1 MAGLKIMANVR
12 VQALQD
18 YTLRVKID
26 NAQLVTLNGE
36 IELTDANRIVE
47 NGGANSDSL
56 RDNLPPE
63 FKRHLE
69 TTILVNLKRGVVEEF
84 FVAQDEPMSV
94 TNIKRSLLS
103 QLQLDISGSQQAI
116 SRQGSYHKVLEE
128 SVLGKCYTMYNVI
141 PLTPARVMELERSW
155 YDEESM
161 AKLQPSIEGKKACEN
176 KQYYEIIKT
185 RDLDHCTFRPMFQ
198 HVAGAE
204 FSGDASKSRVGNLMT
219 HMSSSTIYVCGEL
232 SSFNIRKIVVDDQF
246 VANPIG
252 FNTEQT
258 EKTRTRIVM
267 ELIKKMAISQK
278 LPAPTASRKETTLV
292 YTYPEQRELENQM
305 SAEVVQ
311 NTQAI
316 LETRPV
322 LPQPKLEEAPK
333 SLIPTG
339 VPNNQIISQIV
350 HEMMTISKKVY
361 ESPESCTQELD
372 ISGRVQT
379 ISKLMQVLSLQ
390 EIEQVWTKTLAA
402 VPEPN
407 KKAAKYLIIDTAAMV
422 GTNPATL
429 FVFKKIDAA
438 QMCFIKA
445 TATIQS
451 AMKSIRTP
459 TKELV
464 AEILRMV
471 KQWKNDSNQEKKKL
485 LTPTVLQLSNLIYH
499 AYINPSTMVSNY
511 PVRIYGIFGTEHSPV
526 VNEYVSFLKQWLEQ
540 TEQDPKRAMK
550 PVIVTALG
558 KLGLLDAVKPILK
571 VAQGVNQE
579 ESMYRSLAVHSLKR
593 TSVRYPEEM
602 KEVLLAI
609 INNPVEDAD
618 VRIAAISILPW
629 AQPSYVELQQIAI
642 RSWYDRSNHVS
653 SYARSTLMSLIHTEV
668 PELKAVAA
676 KARTVIHLFKATH
689 YGLQLAKNFQV
700 SKFVR
705 YLLSSV
711 NTEIQ
716 VVQTKNNL
724 GPSKVSVASDVIMEV
739 LGEGLRV
746 KMDSWSVYSQG
757 LDTVIDHALKLRA
770 IFGDVLTTSPMV
782 DEELKKMAEQI
793 KLNPRDLL
801 QYKSFIQSHNFGY
814 EYAWQLTFEQIAK
827 LISELKQSNIKDD
840 LARGVKAD
848 FVTSANLLFA
858 EFLGP
863 NELGLPMIARKDL
876 VSILAAKA
884 YAQTEPQGYG
894 MKAGLIPVWNI
905 KQQSDTGI
913 VAPFK
918 ICSECRVNGFAGQG
932 VSVSLHTS
940 LPIEVTA
947 RVSKGELEIE
957 LQAPEQSMASRTNH
971 EVVHGLVTPYT
982 VRAPWATI
990 VPLNK
995 AQNAK
1000 EILSGSPKKTFSK
1013 HFNGLFNGQFIYE
1026 SDNEFVDFYSYLEKI
1041 RQHSPLSLP
1050 MTLPFVSSVRK
1061 SSARL
1066 EINAAMSELKK
1077 ATLKIKLFTQQPSE
1091 LMNLISKPVEQT
1103 ILQEIKSIPSLNT
1116 VHSMLPQSPVTIIKV
1131 EAAIKKGSEVK
1142 VVEGYAVV
1150 GYKQVAN
1157 HQMKSV
1163 AAVAGK
1169 LKQAYTTYGIMYE
1182 GELKRPLISARW
1194 NKEKILA
1201 QNLELVY
1208 NGALTYG
1215 QENNQ
1220 QGKEKISIATRFYK
1234 TQEQINS
1241 VQASPEF
1248 KKCQEEERAGRRLSP
1263 ICIKVRNQA
1272 ASLDRAEME
1281 IRLPN
1286 TIYQSPVLSTI
1297 EDLVK
1302 ANLIAHYQPME
1313 SVARLPTGQIKLD
1326 LAFARA
1332 GDLAHVVVKH
1342 SHEAYNL
1349 TSIRIPRVAQG
1360 VMPLVVRNPVVDV
1373 MEQKFTNKYA
1383 PASCRVEPS
1392 IIRTFDNRTYAYK
1405 INECEH
1411 VLLTDGQRILPVAV
1425 LTKTVSGDQKMV
1437 KILAGKTKVEIIPQ
1451 SGSIKI
1457 LIDGQ
1462 PQSISQGA
1470 TFVKRYNQT
1479 GDIIAEIRR
1488 YVDDVYHVF
1497 APLQMMH
1504 VMTDGK
1510 SVEVI
1515 APQLLK
1521 NRAIGLCGDMNGEE
1535 IADLSTPKRCIM
1547 QPKLVAISYMLNT
1560 NGYDAKF
1567 AQCHN
1572 IEQQD
1577 LAAYQREDHKCAKEE
1592 IVKTPI
1598 LAIFERVR
1606 RMTLP
1611 LVAMHK
1617 VEKQMNK
1624 VCISKEKVK
1633 TCGGH
1638 LTSKQLGSESM
1649 KEKLVKY
1656 ACVSA
1661 PSAKAE
1667 SLKKRAMG
1675 GEALDFELNELPIS
1689 YTKIEK
1695 EPLYCANKYRSE
1707 GGAGG
1712 LGVGYGSEF
1721 GSGIEGGFTD
1731 EPSCWA

>member
-12 VQALQD
+12 VQALKD
-18 YTLRVKID
+18 YTLRGKID

-36 IELTDANRIVE
+36 IELNDANRIVE
-47 NGGANSDSL
+47 NGGVHSDSL
-56 RDNLPPE
+56 RDNFPPE

-69 TTILVNLKRGVVEEF
+69 TPILVNLKRGVVEEF
-84 FVAQDEPMSV
+84 FVAQDEPTSV

-103 QLQLDISGSQQAI
+103 QLQMDISRSQQAI

-372 ISGRVQT
+372 TSGRVQT

-422 GTNPATL
+422 GTNPATM

-445 TATIQS
+445 TATVQS
-451 AMKSIRTP
+451 AMKSIRAP

-464 AEILRMV
+464 TEILRMV

-485 LTPTVLQLSNLIYH
+485 LTPIVFQLSNLIYH

-526 VNEYVSFLKQWLEQ
+526 VNEYVSFLKQWLEE

-550 PVIVTALG
+550 PVIVAALG

-579 ESMYRSLAVHSLKR
+579 ESMYRALSVHSLKR
-593 TSVRYPEEM
+593 ASVRYPNEM
-602 KEVLLAI
+602 KAVLLAI
-609 INNPVEDAD
+609 INNPVEAAD

-653 SYARSTLMSLIHTEV
+653 SYARSTLMSLINSEV

-676 KARTVIHLFKATH
+676 KARTVIHLFKPMH
-689 YGLQLAKNFQV
+689 YGFQLAKNFQV

-711 NTEIQ
+711 NTESQ

-724 GPSKVSVASDVIMEV
+724 GPSKVSVASNVIMEV
-739 LGEGLRV
+739 LGEGLRI

-770 IFGDVLTTSPMV
+770 VFGEVLTASPTV
-782 DEELKKMAEQI
+782 DAELKKMAEQI
-793 KLNPRDLL
+793 KLNPKDLS
-801 QYKSFIQSHNFGY
+801 QYKSFIQSHNLGY
-814 EYAWQLTFEQIAK
+814 EYAWQLTVEQIVK

-848 FVTSANLLFA
+848 FVTAANLLFA
-858 EFLGP
+858 ELIGP

-876 VSILAAKA
+876 VSVLAAKA
-884 YAQTEPQGYG
+884 YAQTETQGYG
-894 MKAGLIPVWNI
+894 IKAGLIPVWNI

-940 LPIEVTA
+940 LPIEVTG

-957 LQAPEQSMASRTNH
+957 LKAPEQSMASRTNH
-971 EVVHGLVTPYT
+971 EVVHALVTPYT
-982 VRAPWATI
+982 VRAPWAT
-990 VPLNK
+990 VAPLNK

-1000 EILSGSPKKTFSK
+1000 EILSGSPIKTFSR

-1050 MTLPFVSSVRK
+1050 MTFPFVSSVRK

-1116 VHSMLPQSPVTIIKV
+1116 VHSMLPQSPATIIKV

-1142 VVEGYAVV
+1142 AVEGYAVV

-1157 HQMKSV
+1157 HQVKSV

-1169 LKQAYTTYGIMYE
+1169 LNQGYTAYGVLYE

-1208 NGALTYG
+1208 NGALSYG

-1220 QGKEKISIATRFYK
+1220 QEKEKISITTKFYK

-1241 VQASPEF
+1241 VQSSPEF
-1248 KKCQEEERAGRRLSP
+1248 KKCQEEEHAGRKLSP

-1313 SVARLPTGQIKLD
+1313 SVARLPKGQIKLD

-1342 SHEAYNL
+1342 IHDAYNL

-1451 SGSIKI
+1451 SGYLKI
-1457 LIDGQ
+1457 LVDGQ
-1462 PQSISQGA
+1462 PQSINQRA
-1470 TFVKRYNQT
+1470 TFVKKCNQT
-1479 GDIIAEIRR
+1479 GDVITEIRR

-1497 APLQMMH
+1497 APQQMMH

-1510 SVEVI
+1510 SEVEHVPEQAQDGDHMVLAQVHI
-1515 APQLLK
+1515 QDELEILGIRNSYPLLLLDQHQSLPQDQPQPPSCD
-1521 NRAIGLCGDMNGEE
+1521 IPWQCGC
-1535 IADLSTPKRCIM
+1535 K
-1547 QPKLVAISYMLNT
+1547 
-1560 NGYDAKF
+1560 
-1567 AQCHN
+1567 
-1572 IEQQD
+1572 
-1577 LAAYQREDHKCAKEE
+1577 
-1592 IVKTPI
+1592 
-1598 LAIFERVR
+1598 
-1606 RMTLP
+1606 
-1611 LVAMHK
+1611 
-1617 VEKQMNK
+1617 
-1624 VCISKEKVK
+1624 
-1633 TCGGH
+1633 
-1638 LTSKQLGSESM
+1638 
-1649 KEKLVKY
+1649 
-1656 ACVSA
+1656 
-1661 PSAKAE
+1661 
-1667 SLKKRAMG
+1667 
-1675 GEALDFELNELPIS
+1675 
-1689 YTKIEK
+1689 
-1695 EPLYCANKYRSE
+1695 SE
-1707 GGAGG
+1707 GSILHGHK
-1712 LGVGYGSEF
+1712 LSH
-1721 GSGIEGGFTD
+1721 TQ
-1731 EPSCWA
+1731 SCIWVWQDDILLRR

>member
-36 IELTDANRIVE
+36 IDLTDANRIVE

-56 RDNLPPE
+56 RDNFPPE

-69 TTILVNLKRGVVEEF
+69 TPILVNLKRGVVEEF

-103 QLQLDISGSQQAI
+103 QLQLDISGSQQSI
-116 SRQGSYHKVLEE
+116 CRQGSYHKVLEE

-204 FSGDASKSRVGNLMT
+204 FSGDVSKARAGNLMT

-232 SSFNIRKIVVDDQF
+232 SFFNIRKIVVDDQI

-258 EKTRTRIVM
+258 KKTRTRIVM

-278 LPAPTASRKETTLV
+278 IPAPTASRKETTLV
-292 YTYPEQRELENQM
+292 YTYPEQRELESQM

-316 LETRPV
+316 LETRPG

-339 VPNNQIISQIV
+339 VPNSQIISQIV
-350 HEMMTISKKVY
+350 HEMITIAKKVY

-422 GTNPATL
+422 GSNPATM

-464 AEILRMV
+464 TEILRMV

-485 LTPTVLQLSNLIYH
+485 LTPIVLQLSNLIYH

-571 VAQGVNQE
+571 VAQGINQE

-593 TSVRYPEEM
+593 ASVRYPKEM
-602 KEVLLAI
+602 KAVLLAI
-609 INNPVEDAD
+609 INNPVEAAD

-653 SYARSTLMSLIHTEV
+653 SYARSTLMSLINSEV

-676 KARTVIHLFKATH
+676 KARTVIHLFKPMH
-689 YGLQLAKNFQV
+689 YGFQV
-700 SKFVR
+700 AKIVR

-739 LGEGLRV
+739 LGEGLRI

-814 EYAWQLTFEQIAK
+814 EYAWQLTFEQIVK
-827 LISELKQSNIKDD
+827 LISDLKQSNIKDD

-905 KQQSDTGI
+905 KQQSDAGI

-947 RVSKGELEIE
+947 RVSKGDLEIE
-957 LQAPEQSMASRTNH
+957 LKAPEQSMASRTNH

-990 VPLNK
+990 DPLNK

-1026 SDNEFVDFYSYLEKI
+1026 SDNEFVALYSYLEKVK
-1041 RQHSPLSLP
+1041 QHSPLSLP

-1103 ILQEIKSIPSLNT
+1103 ILQEIKSIPSLNS
-1116 VHSMLPQSPVTIIKV
+1116 VHSKLPQSPATIIKV

-1142 VVEGYAVV
+1142 AVEGYAVV

-1157 HQMKSV
+1157 HQDKLV
-1163 AAVAGK
+1163 AAFAGK

-1220 QGKEKISIATRFYK
+1220 QGKE
-1234 TQEQINS
+1234 N
-1241 VQASPEF
+1241 
-1248 KKCQEEERAGRRLSP
+1248 
-1263 ICIKVRNQA
+1263 NQ
-1272 ASLDRAEME
+1272 
-1281 IRLPN
+1281 
-1286 TIYQSPVLSTI
+1286 
-1297 EDLVK
+1297 
-1302 ANLIAHYQPME
+1302 
-1313 SVARLPTGQIKLD
+1313 
-1326 LAFARA
+1326 
-1332 GDLAHVVVKH
+1332 
-1342 SHEAYNL
+1342 
-1349 TSIRIPRVAQG
+1349 QG
-1360 VMPLVVRNPVVDV
+1360 
-1373 MEQKFTNKYA
+1373 
-1383 PASCRVEPS
+1383 
-1392 IIRTFDNRTYAYK
+1392 
-1405 INECEH
+1405 
-1411 VLLTDGQRILPVAV
+1411 
-1425 LTKTVSGDQKMV
+1425 
-1437 KILAGKTKVEIIPQ
+1437 
-1451 SGSIKI
+1451 
-1457 LIDGQ
+1457 
-1462 PQSISQGA
+1462 
-1470 TFVKRYNQT
+1470 
-1479 GDIIAEIRR
+1479 
-1488 YVDDVYHVF
+1488 
-1497 APLQMMH
+1497 
-1504 VMTDGK
+1504 
-1510 SVEVI
+1510 
-1515 APQLLK
+1515 
-1521 NRAIGLCGDMNGEE
+1521 
-1535 IADLSTPKRCIM
+1535 
-1547 QPKLVAISYMLNT
+1547 
-1560 NGYDAKF
+1560 
-1567 AQCHN
+1567 
-1572 IEQQD
+1572 
-1577 LAAYQREDHKCAKEE
+1577 
-1592 IVKTPI
+1592 
-1598 LAIFERVR
+1598 
-1606 RMTLP
+1606 
-1611 LVAMHK
+1611 
-1617 VEKQMNK
+1617 
-1624 VCISKEKVK
+1624 
-1633 TCGGH
+1633 
-1638 LTSKQLGSESM
+1638 
-1649 KEKLVKY
+1649 
-1656 ACVSA
+1656 
-1661 PSAKAE
+1661 
-1667 SLKKRAMG
+1667 
-1675 GEALDFELNELPIS
+1675 
-1689 YTKIEK
+1689 
-1695 EPLYCANKYRSE
+1695 
-1707 GGAGG
+1707 
-1712 LGVGYGSEF
+1712 
-1721 GSGIEGGFTD
+1721 
-1731 EPSCWA
+1731 